1 MPTFESRDPSESAFW
16 SERFK
21 LDFTPWDRGSVP
33 QQLQKFVAQS
43 QRRYATLIPGC
54 GTGYEVACLAE
65 AGWDVTAID
74 FSEAAV
80 EAARKVLGPLASRVR
95 QADFFDFVPEHPV
108 ELIYERAFFCALP
121 PRMRPD
127 VVVRWAQLL
136 PPAGLLAGYFFFGEE
151 PKGPPFG
158 IAREELDAMLTPA
171 FECIADEAVP
181 DSMPV
186 FAGKE
191 RWQIWQRRPLEQG
204 R

>member
-1 MPTFESRDPSESAFW
+1 MPTFESRDPSQSAFW
-16 SERFK
+16 SERFEQ
-21 LDFTPWDRGSVP
+21 DFKPWDRGSVP
-33 QQLQKFVAQS
+33 QQLQRFVAES
-43 QRRYATLIPGC
+43 PRKYATLIPGC

-80 EAARKVLGPLASRVR
+80 DAARKVLGPLASRVR
-95 QADFFDFVPEHPV
+95 QADFFHFAPEHPV

-127 VVVRWAQLL
+127 VVARWAQLL
-136 PPAGLLAGYFFFGEE
+136 PPGALLAGYFFFSEG

-158 IAREELDAMLTPA
+158 ISREELDAMLTSA
-171 FECIADEAVP
+171 FECVADEAVP
-181 DSMPV
+181 DSLPV

-191 RWQIWQRRPLEQG
+191 RWQVWRRRPT
-204 R
+204 